1 MENCFQQY
9 RTTEFNVLEQ
19 SLHFL
24 SKSWVVV
31 FVPYV
36 LHRVSFCH
44 VKGGHVVEN
53 DMVENDIVDIDIVE
67 NDIIENDC

>member
-1 MENCFQQY
+1 M
-9 RTTEFNVLEQ
+9 LEQ
-19 SLHFL
+19 SSHFL

-44 VKGGHVVEN
+44 VKGGCVVQN
-53 DMVENDIVDIDIVE
+53 DMVENDIIDIVEIDIIDIDIVE
-67 NDIIENDC
+67 IDIENDC